1 MMFQLHGGHD
11 LIHSE
16 YSALKYIDLSLM
28 KYLNIVN
35 EIGYYLTFLCLC
47 ICKMLN

>member
-1 MMFQLHGGHD
+1 MGQA

-16 YSALKYIDLSLM
+16 YSALKYIDLSLV
-28 KYLNIVN
+28 KYLNIV
-35 EIGYYLTFLCLC
+35 ELYYFTYLCAC